1 MFSVLGVRHHRN
13 FATWSYDMAIYDQ
26 AFWLV
31 SEGGQTFMT
40 VRGMDVWGH
49 HLNLIAYVFAPF
61 YRWFGAG
68 PEFLYV
74 VQNVS
79 IALGALPVY
88 LIAKRRAGG
97 SARWFAPYV
106 GLAFA
111 VAYLLYAPT
120 QFIAWINFHPE
131 AMVITPFLFA
141 WYFAMLRRWGWF
153 FTFVVVALAM
163 REDTALAV
171 IMLGIVLL
179 VVNRH
184 SDSRRRDAQMALATI
199 ALGIVWY
206 VVATQVIIRHFNAGE
221 PPFYLSFFFQ
231 QYGGSFSGIVRNSL
245 RHPNWVVRDAIQPDR
260 IRFYR
265 DLTLP
270 LGLLAA
276 GLAAAPVD
284 GCAAAAG
291 QRDRRLAVRP
301 PDPLPVHVRDDRPDL
316 HRRHRGRTQRRHVG
330 SGRCASGSCPGC
342 WCAPTSPTS
351 PGRHR
356 RSAIA
361 TACGLAAT
369 RGRRRC
375 RRRSSWS
382 PTTPRSRR
390 RSTSV
395 RTCPGA
401 RSCTTGRTRS
411 GRPTGATRRP
421 GGRTAPGTRVR
432 RSSTTSSSIA
442 RCSPVTPIRRRSST
456 GSSPAT
462 ASSRR

>member
-1 MFSVLGVRHHRN
+1 MRQQDDSHPVGELTETVEPDDVAGRRRAAWRRDWAADARGFGRDAAAFGRNNGASICLALTLAGIIVYAAVFSVLGVRHHRN
-13 FATWSYDMAIYDQ
+13 FATWSFDMAIYDQ

-111 VAYLLYAPT
+111 AAYLLYAPT

-131 AMVITPFLFA
+131 AMVIAPFLFA

-179 VVNRH
+179 VRQPPQ
-184 SDSRRRDAQMALATI
+184 RRPSAR
-199 ALGIVWY
+199 
-206 VVATQVIIRHFNAGE
+206 R
-221 PPFYLSFFFQ
+221 
-231 QYGGSFSGIVRNSL
+231 
-245 RHPNWVVRDAIQPDR
+245 PDG
-260 IRFYR
+260 
-265 DLTLP
+265 P
-270 LGLLAA
+270 G
-276 GLAAAPVD
+276 
-284 GCAAAAG
+284 
-291 QRDRRLAVRP
+291 DRRP
-301 PDPLPVHVRDDRPDL
+301 
-316 HRRHRGRTQRRHVG
+316 
-330 SGRCASGSCPGC
+330 
-342 WCAPTSPTS
+342 
-351 PGRHR
+351 
-356 RSAIA
+356 
-361 TACGLAAT
+361 
-369 RGRRRC
+369 
-375 RRRSSWS
+375 RRSSGTSW
-382 PTTPRSRR
+382 R
-390 RSTSV
+390 RS
-395 RTCPGA
+395 
-401 RSCTTGRTRS
+401 
-411 GRPTGATRRP
+411 
-421 GGRTAPGTRVR
+421 
-432 RSSTTSSSIA
+432 
-442 RCSPVTPIRRRSST
+442 
-456 GSSPAT
+456 
-462 ASSRR
+462 